1 MICHKQQGT
10 SLPNKH
16 FGLDLNLW
24 RKLSNGEDVTAKLR
38 QYHRTQCDNPWRSC
52 FNFISTLYFKVL
64 VYALSMSAELCL
76 FGGFFFLV
84 VFFFAN
90 PWTLHAPMQW
100 FESKSYVL
108 SVKNAD
114 AQNVNHQK
122 VHEDKYYYMYIQRKS
137 VNCMYTLF
145 DFGLTNSFIS
155 GLPQILKNFNN

>member
-64 VYALSMSAELCL
+64 VYALSMSAELFAYL
-76 FGGFFFLV
+76 GFFFLV
-84 VFFFAN
+84 VFFFCQSMN
-90 PWTLHAPMQW
+90 STCSHAMIWKQKLCSFCQKCW
-100 FESKSYVL
+100 CTNCKSSKS
-108 SVKNAD
+108 SW
-114 AQNVNHQK
+114 
-122 VHEDKYYYMYIQRKS
+122 R
-137 VNCMYTLF
+137 
-145 DFGLTNSFIS
+145 
-155 GLPQILKNFNN
+155 QILLHVHTKEICKLHVYFIWFWVDKLIYKWTTSNFKKF